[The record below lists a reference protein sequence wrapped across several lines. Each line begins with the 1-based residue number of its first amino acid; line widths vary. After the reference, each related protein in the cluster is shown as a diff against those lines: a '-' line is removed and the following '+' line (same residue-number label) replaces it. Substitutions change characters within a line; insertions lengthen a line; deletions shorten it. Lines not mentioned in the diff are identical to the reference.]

1 MVSKVPKK
9 RGVLGNSEGN
19 STSSSANSSFTHTVQ
34 LVSHHKD
41 DEELARIKDHVTT
54 IKDIQSMR
62 KKEGYY
68 LSGAWGVMS
77 TYFFSTADA
86 MLLYTTDNFFVHSK
100 NLLSKDVRSCWNS
113 DNCASS
119 MASNRCRDSASLPSS
134 QLLFPT
140 AADDFKEKTS

>member
-54 IKDIQSMR
+54 IKEAISILEDLDKGGYAEDLITLR
-62 KKEGYY
+62 KELAVAVLHKVKMMKQRTV
-68 LSGAWGVMS
+68 LSLVA
-77 TYFFSTADA
+77 
-86 MLLYTTDNFFVHSK
+86 
-100 NLLSKDVRSCWNS
+100 
-113 DNCASS
+113 
-119 MASNRCRDSASLPSS
+119 P
-134 QLLFPT
+134 
-140 AADDFKEKTS
+140 

>member
-1 MVSKVPKK
+1 MLRAMKLQRFRASI
-9 RGVLGNSEGN
+9 
-19 STSSSANSSFTHTVQ
+19 A
-34 LVSHHKD
+34 HKN
-41 DEELARIKDHVTT
+41 A
-54 IKDIQSMR
+54 IQSMR

-86 MLLYTTDNFFVHSK
+86 MLLYTTDNFSVHSK
-100 NLLSKDVRSCWNS
+100 NLLSKDVRSSWNS